1 MSAAG
6 LPAENLYGHT
16 KKLRFILERV
26 EAFRRARGRP
36 VRLLDFGCGNGAAVS
51 RFLAGPGIRYHG
63 VDVHAESLAHA
74 RRSFGSAA
82 ATFHERV
89 PGGMEFDVIVYAD
102 VLEHLADPAATL
114 REHAARLAPDGLVL
128 GAVPNGWGPFEMEH
142 RAIRLP
148 GVRHAIR
155 LGGRL
160 RRLAVPNPPAEDA
173 LPYNHASGH
182 VQFFTLPALRR
193 CLRSAGLEPV
203 EVRNGA
209 FVGAPISE
217 RFLLRGEAVARANAR
232 IADFLPHWM
241 VSTWY
246 FAAVRRVAAPPSMLP

>member
-6 LPAENLYGHT
+6 LPPENLYGHT

-36 VRLLDFGCGNGAAVS
+36 VRLLDFGCGNGTAVS
-51 RFLAGPGIRYHG
+51 RFLAGPGVRYHG
-63 VDVHAESLAHA
+63 VDVHPESLDHA
-74 RRSFGSAA
+74 RRCFGSAE
-82 ATFHERV
+82 ATFHDRV
-89 PGGMEFDVIVYAD
+89 PEGVEFDVIVYAD
-102 VLEHLADPAATL
+102 VLEHLADPAAVL
-114 REHAARLAPDGLVL
+114 REHAARLVADGLVL

-142 RAIRLP
+142 RLIRLP

-160 RRLAVPNPPAEDA
+160 RRLGAPHPPPPADA
-173 LPYNHASGH
+173 LPYNLASGH

-193 CLRSAGLEPV
+193 CLRSAGLEPA

-209 FVGAPISE
+209 WVGAPISE

-232 IADFLPHWM
+232 AADFLPHWM

-246 FAAVRRVAAPPSMLP
+246 FAAVPAPTRPARSP

>member
-1 MSAAG
+1 MSASG
-6 LPAENLYGHT
+6 LPPENLYGHT

-26 EAFRRARGRP
+26 EAFRRARARP
-36 VRLLDFGCGNGAAVS
+36 VRLLDFGCGNGTAVS

-63 VDVHAESLAHA
+63 VDVHPESLEHA

-89 PGGMEFDVIVYAD
+89 PGDVEFDVIVYAD
-102 VLEHLADPAATL
+102 VLEHLADPAAVL

-142 RAIRLP
+142 RAIQLP
-148 GVRHAIR
+148 GIRHAIR
-155 LGGRL
+155 LGGIL
-160 RRLAVPNPPAEDA
+160 RRLGAPHPPPPADA
-173 LPYNHASGH
+173 LPYNHVSGH
-182 VQFFTLPALRR
+182 VQFFTLSALRR
-193 CLRSAGLEPV
+193 CLRSAALEPV

-232 IADFLPHWM
+232 AADFLPHWM

-246 FAAVRRVAAPPSMLP
+246 FAAVQRGVPPPG